1 MLVLAWHIWV
11 ILGIIFVI
19 IEIFDPSFFFLSLGT
34 GAIITGLLTLFPFVQ
49 RYLWLQIFIF
59 AIISFIAFLSMRKL
73 GKKVLAN
80 PGPET
85 NVFALKG
92 KLAHVT
98 KAIPANGRG
107 YVKVGSE
114 EWVAITQD
122 HSALAINTKV
132 EILDIDGN
140 KLVVKETVQ

>member
-49 RYLWLQIFIF
+49 RYLWLQVFIF
-59 AIISFIAFLSMRKL
+59 AIISFLAFLSMRKL

-107 YVKVGSE
+107 YVKVGGE